1 MSETTIPADA
11 LAGLLDDWCGPAFC
25 YDARGQV
32 IALYTGGKHDVSKVR
47 LDCLRPEVQDHV
59 GRVLAA
65 GVRCEACGGRGSV
78 RASVQ
83 PGCDGECPE
92 PCGCDAGWTRKPSP
106 IHHILD
112 AARPGALS
120 NQHIAEAVAWSV
132 RNVARGGEVLRG
144 VYGPW
149 EWCQLDYG
157 AWCRMALVDSTCRP
171 GYGGARSL
179 VHDLR
184 HDFPGTA
191 ETRAQKDIETL
202 AANIAY
208 IDGGALVLPGE
219 QS

>member
-1 MSETTIPADA
+1 MSDTTIRADA
-11 LAGLLDDWCGPAFC
+11 LAGLIVGWTGPVDYLDCEAAENGETDEPEWRPAI
-25 YDARGQV
+25 V
-32 IALYTGGKHDVSKVR
+32 NALGMVWYEAEDCSWRPVYRERPELR
-47 LDCLRPEVQDHV
+47 LDCLRPEVRARV
-59 GRVLAA
+59 GSVLAA
-65 GVRCEACGGRGSV
+65 RG
-78 RASVQ
+78 
-83 PGCDGECPE
+83 
-92 PCGCDAGWTRKPSP
+92 TP

-120 NQHIAEAVAWSV
+120 AQHIAEAVAYCV

-208 IDGGALVLPGE
+208 IDGGALVLPTLPTAR
-219 QS
+219 SDK